1 MTATRDPKDF
11 YETPQ
16 NATYPIMAECI
27 MSGVADHWEAVLD
40 LGCGDGRLGLSAKAA
55 YNFSRSESM
64 LSEGL
69 VEGVELDEER
79 AAKATLNGVDYVYQM
94 PLADVNEVTTP
105 DLIIANP
112 PFSMALDF
120 LVWAAAARRAT
131 AGDLA
136 DVLFLLPLGYMASQ
150 GRHPFWKLNPPDALR
165 VHSSR
170 LSFTGDGKTANADYG
185 WFYWGAGLQGIDFY
199 P

>member
-1 MTATRDPKDF
+1 MTRDPKDF
-11 YETPQ
+11 YETPEK
-16 NATYPIMAECI
+16 ATYPIMVECI
-27 MSGVADHWEAVLD
+27 MSGVADLWEVVLD

-64 LSEGL
+64 LSEG
-69 VEGVELDEER
+69 VAQGIELDEER
-79 AAKATLNGVDYVYQM
+79 AHKATLNGVDYVYNM
-94 PLADVNEVTTP
+94 ALSDVGEVTPP
-105 DLIIANP
+105 DLVIANP

-120 LVWAAAARRAT
+120 LVWAAGLRAES
-131 AGDLA
+131 GA

-185 WFYWGAGLQGIDFY
+185 WFYWGGGLRGIDFY